1 MSISISIII
10 TAYNEEKKIR
20 SAFLDIQNA
29 SIKLNL
35 DYEIIIVN
43 DASKDNTKD
52 EIDKIISEFDNVKLI
67 NNNKNQGPGE
77 SFNIGVK
84 KAIGEVVLWIS
95 GDGDTKAFEY
105 LQHINLFKK
114 YDLVCLYFTNPE
126 ERILFRRFVTST
138 FTFILNLFF
147 LMNLNYFNGPTFIK
161 KDIYLTLIPRSNRFF
176 FAAESKIK
184 VIKKKYLYVEI
195 PYKVET
201 KKQQQRKS
209 IRNIITPLR
218 PKNIFDVVK
227 SFFRVFYE
235 IYLSKEF
242 KKIKKIN

>member
-10 TAYNEEKKIR
+10 TAYNEEKNIR

-29 SIKLNL
+29 SINLNL
-35 DYEIIIVN
+35 DYEIIIIN
-43 DASKDNTKD
+43 DASKDNTKN

-105 LQHINLFKK
+105 LKHINLFKK
-114 YDLVCLYFTNPE
+114 YHLICFYFTNPE
-126 ERILFRRFVTST
+126 ERILFRRFLTFT

-147 LMNLNYFNGPTFIK
+147 LMNLKYFNGPTAIK

-195 PYKVET
+195 PIKIEA
-201 KKQQQRKS
+201 KQQNGS
-209 IRNIITPLR
+209 IRDITTPLN
-218 PKNIFDVVK
+218 PKNLFDVIK

>member
-10 TAYNEEKKIR
+10 TAYNEEKNIR

-29 SIKLNL
+29 SINLNL
-35 DYEIIIVN
+35 DYEIIIIN
-43 DASKDNTKD
+43 DASKDNTKN

-105 LQHINLFKK
+105 LKHINLFKK
-114 YDLVCLYFTNPE
+114 YHLICFYFTNPE
-126 ERILFRRFVTST
+126 ERILFRRFLTFT

-147 LMNLNYFNGPTFIK
+147 LMNLKYFNGPTAIK

-195 PYKVET
+195 PIKIEA
-201 KKQQQRKS
+201 KQQNGS
-209 IRNIITPLR
+209 IRDITTPLN
-218 PKNIFDVVK
+218 PKNLFDVIK

-242 KKIKKIN
+242 KETKKIN

>member
-10 TAYNEEKKIR
+10 TAYNEEKNIR

-29 SIKLNL
+29 SINLNL
-35 DYEIIIVN
+35 DYEIIIIN
-43 DASKDNTKD
+43 DASKDNTKN

-95 GDGDTKAFEY
+95 GDGDVNAFEY
-105 LQHINLFKK
+105 LKHINLFKK
-114 YDLVCLYFTNPE
+114 YHLICFYFTNPE
-126 ERILFRRFVTST
+126 ERILFRRFLTFT

-147 LMNLNYFNGPTFIK
+147 LMNLKYFNGPTAIK

-195 PYKVET
+195 PYKVEA
-201 KKQQQRKS
+201 KKQQQHRS
-209 IRNIITPLR
+209 IRDIISPLR
-218 PKNIFDVVK
+218 PKNIFDVIK